1 MEDVIEERARVVGK
15 IEGQGG
21 REPAFLFDLQLLYI
35 ISIFGG

>member
-15 IEGQGG
+15 FEEKGG
-21 REPAFLFDLQLLYI
+21 LSPAFLFELQLLYI